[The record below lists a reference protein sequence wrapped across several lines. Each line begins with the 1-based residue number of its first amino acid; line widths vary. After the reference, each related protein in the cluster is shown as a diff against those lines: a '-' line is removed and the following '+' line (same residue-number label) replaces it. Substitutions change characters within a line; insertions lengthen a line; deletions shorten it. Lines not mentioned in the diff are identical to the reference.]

1 MLRSRL
7 LRSWLSALASGA
19 LALLLVPTAL
29 AQPADQPA
37 NTLTPYLVEMLRSIG
52 EVAVSPDGATVAYT
66 VRTPADPYEANASAS
81 TPLFLYDVAA
91 GSHAMAL
98 DASVR
103 GLAWTPDGRLS
114 FLYRSE
120 DDSATG
126 LYAMTPGDEAP
137 QVVVAH
143 PTSVR
148 AYDWDATS
156 GRVAFIADE
165 VLEEPENPLP
175 LGGRAPIVYEE
186 NRPNRALYVYQP
198 PTRMM
203 PQRVAIEGSVY
214 AVDWHPSGAMLA
226 VSVAPNPYVDASYMY
241 KRIRMLDVASGEV
254 VGRIENPGKLAN
266 KLRFSPDG
274 RHLAFQSAQDL
285 GDPSNGRLFVV
296 PVEDASFEN
305 AREVFDP
312 MREADVVDYGWLSN
326 NEVWTV
332 VSANFATQTA
342 LESHT
347 LDGTAT
353 THIPWDR
360 GLILSDITFAEDGAL
375 AFSADTP
382 AHPDELFVRP
392 SGGEAMQATD
402 LNPMLDGIRLARQE
416 VITHEAP
423 DGVTLSGT
431 LFYPLDYEEGRTYP
445 LVLDVHGGP
454 EAFVANGWITDYN
467 SQAQM
472 LAARGYAVFYPNYRG
487 STGRGVAFAKAGQ
500 GDPAGKEF
508 DDLIT
513 AADHLIEIGLAD
525 PDRVGVTG
533 GSYGGYATAWL
544 STRYSDRIAAGVMF
558 VGISNKISKVG
569 TTDIADE
576 EFYVHALKRP
586 WDDWQFMLE
595 RSPIFY
601 AGQSETPL
609 LILHGEAD
617 PRVDAGQS
625 YELYR
630 HLKIRSE
637 APVRLVLYPGE
648 GHGNAR
654 VGARYDYALRALRWF
669 DTFLKG
675 DADALPPAAI
685 EVPAAPMSDAAME
698 AETGMGEE

>member
-1 MLRSRL
+1 MLRSCP
-7 LRSWLSALASGA
+7 LRARLSAIAFGA
-19 LALLLVPTAL
+19 LALLLVPPTV

-37 NTLTPYLVEMLRSIG
+37 NTLTPFHVEMLRSIG
-52 EVAVSPDGATVAYT
+52 EVAISPDGATVAYT
-66 VRTPADPYEANASAS
+66 VRTPANPYESNAGAS
-81 TPLFLYDVAA
+81 TPLFLYDVAE
-91 GSHAMAL
+91 GTHTMAL

-103 GLAWTPDGRLS
+103 GLAWAPDGRLS
-114 FLYRSE
+114 FLYRGE
-120 DDSATG
+120 DDLATA
-126 LYAMTPGDEAP
+126 LYAMAPGEEP
-137 QVVVAH
+137 RIVVRH
-143 PTSVR
+143 GTSIR

-165 VLEEPENPLP
+165 VQPAPMERLP
-175 LGGRAPIVYEE
+175 LGNRAPIVYEE
-186 NRPNRALYVYQP
+186 NTPNRALYVYQP

-203 PQRVAIEGSVY
+203 PQRLAIEGSVY
-214 AVDWHPSGAMLA
+214 AVDWHPKGDMLA
-226 VSVAPNPYVDASYMY
+226 ISVAPNPYVDASYMY
-241 KRIRMLDVASGEV
+241 KRIRMIDLASGEV
-254 VGRIENPGKLAN
+254 VGRIENPGKLDN
-266 KLRFSPDG
+266 RLQFSPDG
-274 RHLAFQSAQDL
+274 SHLAFRSAQDI

-312 MREADVVDYGWLSN
+312 MREADVIEYGWLSN
-326 NEVWTV
+326 DEVWTV

-353 THIPWDR
+353 THIPWDS
-360 GLILSDITFAEDGAL
+360 GLILSDITFSDDGTL

-382 AHPDELFVRP
+382 AHPDELFVRA
-392 SGGEAMQATD
+392 GDGEAMMATD
-402 LNPMLDGIRLARQE
+402 LNPMLADMRLARQE

-423 DGVTLSGT
+423 DGLTLSGT
-431 LFYPLDYEEGRTYP
+431 LFYPLDYEEGQTYP

-513 AADHLIEIGLAD
+513 AADHLIEIGVAD

-595 RSPIFY
+595 RSPIYY

-630 HLKIRSE
+630 HLKLRGE

-654 VGARYDYALRALRWF
+654 VGARYDYSLRALRWF
-669 DTFLKG
+669 DVFLKG
-675 DADALPPAAI
+675 DSDTLPPAEI
-685 EVPAAPMSDAAME
+685 TVPAAPMSN
-698 AETGMGEE
+698 AEMMDKESMGGE